1 VGFLIKTK
9 NIKMAIC
16 NGLTTPLAKT
26 CDLNAGGIK
35 KILVADF
42 TEFSPTITGGEIT
55 GITPAGPNAVISTV
69 ATVNIATS
77 GFVRILVS
85 VTIPGNQT
93 SIFTTGRWFYFTYN
107 VMQIDGVTVT
117 ATYWSGAVLSSSYN
131 AGTNTTTIVPDF
143 LGFTPLIG
151 QSSDPAPPNTNQTV
165 STFAFFEIETNKNVC
180 NFQETTAIDLAAG
193 TTYFN
198 QVVTL
203 VLTRRDTT
211 KRTYINKLIAGQ
223 KDLLLIVLDS
233 NNIYWIIG
241 LIEGARVTG
250 IDGGT
255 GVQKTDRNGYE
266 VVFTASERLQAYEID
281 YAAISPYLILA

>member
-1 VGFLIKTK
+1 
-9 NIKMAIC
+9 MAIC
-16 NGLTTPLAKT
+16 NGLTAPLAKT

-35 KILVADF
+35 RILVADF

-55 GITPAGPNAVISTV
+55 AITPSNPNVVVTTA
-69 ATVNIATS
+69 ATVNTTTS
-77 GFVRILVS
+77 GFVRILTT
-85 VTIPGNQT
+85 VTVPGNQT
-93 SIFTTGRWFYFTYN
+93 SVLSSGRWFYFTYN
-107 VMQIDGVTVT
+107 VMGIDGVTVT
-117 ATYWSGAVLSSSYN
+117 ATYWSGTVLVSTYDTVN
-131 AGTNTTTIVPDF
+131 NVTLITPDF
-143 LGFTPLIG
+143 IGFTPLIG

-165 STFAFFEIETNKNVC
+165 STFAFFEIQTNKNVC

-198 QVVTL
+198 QIVTL
-203 VLTRRDTT
+203 ILTRRDTT

-223 KDLLLIVLDS
+223 KDLLVIVQDS
-233 NNIYWIIG
+233 NNIYWLIG

-281 YAAISPYLILA
+281 YAAISYYLILA